1 MRTLNH
7 LVILKQKR
15 IRVNEDIIL
24 KKISELIKICDEI
37 KEVNETIGNIF
48 LMNVENSM
56 NIIQSIHNEKE
67 LDISEKISLISE
79 LVGIKLED
87 IVIQIMNNNRI
98 DTENSEQ
105 ESVDFIIN
113 NSDIDDYEK
122 FLKKNLIKESIEE
135 LKGEL

>member
-1 MRTLNH
+1 MRTPKFLAILN
-7 LVILKQKR
+7 KKR
-15 IRVNEDIIL
+15 INVNDEIIFN
-24 KKISELIKICDEI
+24 KIAELIKICNDI
-37 KEVNETIGNIF
+37 KEVNETLGNIF

-56 NIIQSIHNEKE
+56 QIIQSLNSEKE

-87 IVIQIMNNNRI
+87 IVIEIMNNNRI

>member
-1 MRTLNH
+1 MAILN
-7 LVILKQKR
+7 KKR
-15 IRVNEDIIL
+15 INVNDEIIFN
-24 KKISELIKICDEI
+24 KIAELIKICNDI
-37 KEVNETIGNIF
+37 KEVNETLGNIF

-56 NIIQSIHNEKE
+56 QIIQSLNSEKE

-87 IVIQIMNNNRI
+87 IVIEIMNNNRI

-122 FLKKNLIKESIEE
+122 FLKKNLIKDSIEE
-135 LKGEL
+135 LKGVL

>member
-1 MRTLNH
+1 MND
-7 LVILKQKR
+7 
-15 IRVNEDIIL
+15 EIIFN
-24 KKISELIKICDEI
+24 KIAELIKICNDI
-37 KEVNETIGNIF
+37 KEVNETLGNIF

-56 NIIQSIHNEKE
+56 QIIQSLNSEKE

>member
-1 MRTLNH
+1 
-7 LVILKQKR
+7 
-15 IRVNEDIIL
+15 VNDEIIFN
-24 KKISELIKICDEI
+24 KIAELIKICNDI
-37 KEVNETIGNIF
+37 KEVNETLGNIF

-56 NIIQSIHNEKE
+56 QIIQSLNSEKE

-87 IVIQIMNNNRI
+87 IVIEIMNNNRI

>member
-1 MRTLNH
+1 MND
-7 LVILKQKR
+7 
-15 IRVNEDIIL
+15 EIIFN
-24 KKISELIKICDEI
+24 KIAELIKICNDI
-37 KEVNETIGNIF
+37 KEVNETLGNIF

-56 NIIQSIHNEKE
+56 QIIQSLNSEKE

-87 IVIQIMNNNRI
+87 IVIEIMNNNRI

-122 FLKKNLIKESIEE
+122 FLKKNLIKDSIEE
-135 LKGEL
+135 LKGVL

>member
-1 MRTLNH
+1 MND
-7 LVILKQKR
+7 
-15 IRVNEDIIL
+15 EIIFN
-24 KKISELIKICDEI
+24 KIAELIKICNDI
-37 KEVNETIGNIF
+37 KEVNETLGDIF

-56 NIIQSIHNEKE
+56 QIIQSLNSEKE

-87 IVIQIMNNNRI
+87 IVIEIMNNNRI

>member
-1 MRTLNH
+1 MND
-7 LVILKQKR
+7 
-15 IRVNEDIIL
+15 EIIFN
-24 KKISELIKICDEI
+24 KIAELIKICNDI
-37 KEVNETIGNIF
+37 KEVNETLGNIF

-56 NIIQSIHNEKE
+56 QIIQSLNSEKE

-87 IVIQIMNNNRI
+87 IVIEIMNNNRI

>member
-1 MRTLNH
+1 MND
-7 LVILKQKR
+7 
-15 IRVNEDIIL
+15 EIIFN
-24 KKISELIKICDEI
+24 KIAELIKICNDI
-37 KEVNETIGNIF
+37 KEVNETLGNIF

-56 NIIQSIHNEKE
+56 QIIQSLNSEKE

-87 IVIQIMNNNRI
+87 IVLEIMNNNRI

>member
-1 MRTLNH
+1 MND
-7 LVILKQKR
+7 
-15 IRVNEDIIL
+15 EIIFN
-24 KKISELIKICDEI
+24 KIAELIKVCDEI

-48 LMNVENSM
+48 LMNVKNSM

>member
-1 MRTLNH
+1 MND
-7 LVILKQKR
+7 
-15 IRVNEDIIL
+15 EIIFN
-24 KKISELIKICDEI
+24 KIAELIKVCDEI

-48 LMNVENSM
+48 LMNVKNSM

-122 FLKKNLIKESIEE
+122 FLKKNSIKESIEE

>member
-1 MRTLNH
+1 M
-7 LVILKQKR
+7 
-15 IRVNEDIIL
+15 NEDIIL

>member
-1 MRTLNH
+1 MND
-7 LVILKQKR
+7 
-15 IRVNEDIIL
+15 EIIFN
-24 KKISELIKICDEI
+24 KIAELIKICNDI
-37 KEVNETIGNIF
+37 KEVNETLGDIF

-56 NIIQSIHNEKE
+56 QIIQSLNSEKE

-87 IVIQIMNNNRI
+87 IVIEIMNNNRI

-113 NSDIDDYEK
+113 NSDINDYEK

>member
-1 MRTLNH
+1 MND
-7 LVILKQKR
+7 
-15 IRVNEDIIL
+15 EIIFN
-24 KKISELIKICDEI
+24 KIAELIKICNDI
-37 KEVNETIGNIF
+37 KEVNETLGNIF

-56 NIIQSIHNEKE
+56 QIIQSLNSEKE

-87 IVIQIMNNNRI
+87 IVIEIMNNNRI
-98 DTENSEQ
+98 DTENFEH

-135 LKGEL
+135 LKGVL